1 MRTRGPASDTVG
13 HSAKGTMATRT
24 SGKATGTALLDAF
37 SAVRLRHPVQ
47 VGGVTY
53 PAGCRGVI
61 VHRHADGIGYEV
73 EFEEPAFR
81 VITLTGSDIQPDH
94 E

>member
-1 MRTRGPASDTVG
+1 MAK
-13 HSAKGTMATRT
+13 SAMVAR
-24 SGKATGTALLDAF
+24 SAAKATATVLLDEY
-37 SAVRLRHPVQ
+37 STVRLSHPVQ

>member
-1 MRTRGPASDTVG
+1 MSKA
-13 HSAKGTMATRT
+13 TMATRT
-24 SGKATGTALLDAF
+24 VGKATGTVLLGEC
-37 SAVRLRHPVQ
+37 SAVRLCHPVQ

-81 VITLTGSDIQPDH
+81 VITLSGSDVQPDH

>member
-1 MRTRGPASDTVG
+1 M
-13 HSAKGTMATRT
+13 AKATMATRT
-24 SGKATGTALLDAF
+24 AGKATATVPLGEY
-37 SAVRLRHPVQ
+37 SAVRLSHPVQ
-47 VGGVTY
+47 LGGVTY

-73 EFEEPAFR
+73 EFEEPAFL

>member
-1 MRTRGPASDTVG
+1 VLPEDY
-13 HSAKGTMATRT
+13 
-24 SGKATGTALLDAF
+24 
-37 SAVRLRHPVQ
+37 SAVRLSHPVQ
-47 VGGVTY
+47 AGGVIY

-61 VHRHADGIGYEV
+61 VHRHSDGVGYEA

-81 VITLTGSDIQPDH
+81 VITLTGSDFQPDH

>member
-1 MRTRGPASDTVG
+1 M
-13 HSAKGTMATRT
+13 
-24 SGKATGTALLDAF
+24 
-37 SAVRLRHPVQ
+37 
-47 VGGVTY
+47 TY

-81 VITLTGSDIQPDH
+81 VITLTGSRYPAGP
-94 E
+94 